1 MLYTDPK
8 HQGRGAGT
16 LLLKKLI
23 EESEQR
29 GLPAYL
35 DASEAGHTL
44 YIKQGFRDLEELV
57 TDFSPWGMTKP
68 HRVWTRV
75 REM

>member
-23 EESEQR
+23 EESVQIR
-29 GLPAYL
+29 LPAYL
-35 DASEAGHTL
+35 DASESGHAL
-44 YIKQGFRDLEELV
+44 YLRHGFQDLEELV

-68 HRVWTRV
+68 HRVWTMV
-75 REM
+75 REP